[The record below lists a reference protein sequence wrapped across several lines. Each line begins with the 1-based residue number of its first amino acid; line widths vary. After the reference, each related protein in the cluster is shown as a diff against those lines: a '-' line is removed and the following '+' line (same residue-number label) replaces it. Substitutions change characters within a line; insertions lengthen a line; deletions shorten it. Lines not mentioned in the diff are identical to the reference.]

1 MNNRDNISVDLAEY
15 FIRARNLATEIKDL
29 LAPVNTI
36 DFLLAQLMDIDSLL
50 SIYDEENVC
59 ENNFKVKVK
68 TDFLTVYAGL
78 HSHSKMFTE
87 AYGCSY
93 DKMKKMLDLAKN
105 TMSDV
110 YDEECIVTSATT
122 SHFDDDLSDV
132 INKSLQICEISG
144 KCSVTTATLLH
155 TIFSDE
161 NSRAVKFIQKYFKYD
176 LKDLRKYLVESG
188 AVIENTSSYSGVPS
202 NISSFARCLNDTIA
216 LGEPCSILCRDKEIQ
231 AVWNILGKKTKKN
244 AMLVGEAGVGKSAI
258 VEAIV
263 HSIIN
268 KNCPE
273 KFYGFNV
280 IEVSVNSMISG
291 TKYRG
296 EFEKKADDLIQ
307 YIESHDKLI
316 VFIDEIHQIFGAG
329 SCEESGVDLSGALKP
344 LLARDKAIFIGATTV
359 DDYQR
364 SFSRDSAMKRRFQ
377 PVYVREPSIQEVPKM
392 IMSKLEELMKFHKI
406 TVSSDVLKY
415 TTIVAKAMNSNA
427 KNPDLTLDV
436 LDRAMTIAEMRGCK
450 RLSKEHVKMVFAENY
465 KMLNTMDEEEKKVVA
480 WHEAGHFVA
489 MLLSSHIVDQK
500 LILASIFPTGDANG
514 ITLFEATDKIASYDD
529 AYIEESVGRL
539 LAGRISQG
547 FIRKGYDAGAI
558 SDLEIATKWLTD
570 RIMKY
575 GMDEE
580 FMNISL
586 FAVCDDQNK
595 LILTESDKQKI
606 MSIAKR
612 KVDEIYKKTEKLLLE
627 NKDIIELVAGE
638 LLKEG
643 VVTASQIK
651 EKLKK

>member
-1 MNNRDNISVDLAEY
+1 MNNRDYISVDLAEY
-15 FIRARNLATEIKDL
+15 FIRARSFATEIKDPS
-29 LAPVNTI
+29 AAVNTI
-36 DFLLAQLMDIDSLL
+36 DFLLVQLMDIDSLL
-50 SIYDEENVC
+50 YIYDEENVS
-59 ENNFKVKVK
+59 ENNFKVKEK

-78 HSHSKMFTE
+78 QSHSKMFTE

-93 DKMKKMLDLAKN
+93 AKMKKMFDSAKDK
-105 TMSDV
+105 MSDE
-110 YDEECIVTSATT
+110 YDEECIITSAN
-122 SHFDDDLSDV
+122 SSNFDDDLSDV
-132 INKSLQICEISG
+132 INKSLKLCEANEKS
-144 KCSVTTATLLH
+144 SVTTATFLH
-155 TIFSDE
+155 TIFLDE
-161 NSRAVKFIQKYFKYD
+161 KSRAVKFVQKYFKYD
-176 LKDLRKYLVESG
+176 LEDLRAYLVECG
-188 AVIENTSSYSGVPS
+188 AVVENTNSYSGVPS

-216 LGEPCSILCRDKEIQ
+216 PGEPCNILCRDKEIQ

-364 SFSRDSAMKRRFQ
+364 SFSRDSAMQRRFQ

-392 IMSKLEELMKFHKI
+392 IMSKLEELKI
-406 TVSSDVLKY
+406 TVSSDILKY

-514 ITLFEATDKIASYDD
+514 ITLFESTDKIASYDD

-547 FIRKGYDAGAI
+547 FVRAGYDAGAI

-606 MSIAKR
+606 LSIAKR
-612 KVDEIYKKTEKLLLE
+612 KVDEIYKKTEKLLFE